1 MAITMSNAQVDD
13 GQRQSLLGSSV
24 TDVSVGDT
32 SGFAGIKP
40 DFVNTLTNSISEYI
54 TKARAEL
61 DKLESVDS
69 NEAFQGTQFQSALT
83 NFVTGVKEVGE
94 SYLNALEAAEQQII
108 NSVHTVYE
116 SQDQDLG
123 GQLSADAQ
131 AVQGQA
137 LTGFSSD
144 AGGSNSLAGGR
155 QTQ

>member
-1 MAITMSNAQVDD
+1 MAITMSNAQLDD
-13 GQRQSLLGSSV
+13 SQRQSLLNSTV
-24 TDVSVGDT
+24 ADVSVGDT

-40 DFVNTLTNSISEYI
+40 EFVSTLTSSISEYI
-54 TKARAEL
+54 SKARAEL

-69 NEAFQGTQFQSALT
+69 NEAFQGTQFQTALA

-94 SYLNALEAAEQQII
+94 SYLNALASAEQQII

-116 SQDQDLG
+116 TQDTDLG

-131 AVQGQA
+131 ATQGQA

-144 AGGSNSLAGGR
+144 NGGGSN
-155 QTQ
+155 